1 MIFRRDF
8 QNGRSIFRS
17 QAAASRAF
25 PSFIAFVGFALL
37 GLAISHV
44 FTERGMIM
52 AEARKDTANLA
63 SSLLQHAEL
72 TVRTADALL
81 IGLVDRL
88 EHESPGPEQLE
99 RLRGW
104 LVKEV
109 RQSTQFVSF
118 AVIDSEGKMVLTSAG
133 EGGAKDGVAKRVE
146 DRDYFIYH
154 QTHTD
159 RELQIGAPV
168 RGRAVGQWLIP
179 VTRRFNRADGSFGGV
194 AIAAIDPRYFQDF
207 YERLDIGKN
216 GVVLLASPDGR
227 LLVRRPFIEAN
238 IGRDMRNRGTFEQL
252 KLSPVGSL
260 EMASATDGVVR
271 FTSYEQGYSYPLVV
285 AVAKDM
291 NELLGPWRENSIRRA
306 IEAVSIVLVVS
317 LLGVVVWRATTSL
330 GVNTAQLTETNERF
344 DAALSHLPSGL
355 SMFDADG
362 KLMVWNDRYVEMYG
376 MSGELIRHGV
386 DIRAIVE
393 HRSRVGNLDADVDA
407 YIGSFRQA
415 LIDEGRS
422 TTTSRLKDGHVIEV
436 ENTAIAGGGW
446 VAIHE
451 DITERIHNENEI
463 FRQTTELART
473 NMRFDAALSNMSQG
487 ISMFDGE
494 KRLVVWNERYA
505 ALYDYAPDVL
515 KVGVHVN
522 ALAEHRVTCG
532 ILGGATDPAAVE
544 GKIAS
549 MNQLE
554 TDSSRVEELSDG
566 RLIQITRQPTADG
579 GWVAT
584 HEDITERRRAEAAI
598 VHVARHDMLT
608 GLANRMEF
616 NARLEDALKRLK
628 RSGGTV
634 TVMMLDLD
642 KFKAVNDTL
651 GHHAGDLL
659 LKQVAE
665 RLRSSI
671 RETDVVARLGGDEF
685 AIIQQGESG
694 QHEGAIALALRI
706 IGAITTPFDLDGH
719 HANIGTSIG
728 IAFAPEHGNDPEELM
743 KRADLALYEVKA
755 RGRNDFRIF
764 RREMLDVVDLQLSAE
779 GALRDAI
786 ARGEFELHYQPV
798 VDVDARIR
806 GVEALI
812 RWRHPA
818 RGLLTPDQ
826 FIPLAE
832 STGLIV
838 PIGEWLLQQA
848 CADAAKMPSDLRIAV
863 NVSAVQF
870 KQGKLFDVILCTLVE
885 TGLKPERLELEITE
899 SALVGD
905 RDEHLM
911 TIRQL
916 KNLGISMTLDDFGTG
931 YSSMSYL
938 TVFPFD
944 KIKIDK
950 SFTQNAHERRDC
962 KAVIAAAIVLARGLG
977 IATTAEGVETEDQF
991 KYLREAGVDLV
1002 QGGLFGQPAPASQLD
1017 LRNANWPKPKAARD
1031 DDASS
1036 RTFHHPIEQHAWNYK
1051 AV

>member
-17 QAAASRAF
+17 QAAATWAF
-25 PSFIAFVGFALL
+25 PGFIAFVGFALL
-37 GLAISHV
+37 GLAISHAV
-44 FTERGMIM
+44 TDRGMII
-52 AEARKDTANLA
+52 ADAKKDTANLA

-81 IGLVDRL
+81 IAVVDRL
-88 EHESPGPEQLE
+88 EREGLGPAELE

-104 LVKEV
+104 FVKEV
-109 RQSTQFVSF
+109 HQSTQFVSF

-133 EGGAKDGVAKRVE
+133 GGARDGVPKRVE

-154 QTHTD
+154 QTHAD
-159 RELQIGAPV
+159 RQFQIGAPI
-168 RGRAVGQWLIP
+168 RGRAVGEWLIP
-179 VTRRFNRADGSFGGV
+179 ATRRFNRADGSFGGV
-194 AIAAIDPRYFQDF
+194 AIAAIDPRYFQEF
-207 YERLDIGKN
+207 YDRLDIGAN
-216 GVVLLASPDGR
+216 GVVLLASLDGK
-227 LLVRRPFIEAN
+227 LLVRRPFVEAN
-238 IGRDMRNRGTFEQL
+238 IGRDMSNRGTFEQL
-252 KLSPVGSL
+252 KLSPIGSL
-260 EMASATDGVVR
+260 EMTSATDGVTR

-291 NELLGPWRENSIRRA
+291 DELLAPWRATSIRRA
-306 IEAVSIVLVVS
+306 IEAVLIVLVVS

-330 GVNTAQLTETNERF
+330 GVNTTQLTETNERF

-355 SMFDADG
+355 SMFDVDG

-386 DIRAIVE
+386 DIRTIVE
-393 HRSRVGNLDADVDA
+393 HRSRAGNLDADVDA
-407 YIGSFRQA
+407 YVGGFRQA

-463 FRQTTELART
+463 FRQTTELARM

-487 ISMFDGE
+487 ISMFDGD

-505 ALYDYAPDVL
+505 ALYQYAPEVL

-522 ALAEHRVTCG
+522 ALAESLVISG
-532 ILGGATDPAAVE
+532 ILSGATDPAAVE
-544 GKIAS
+544 GKIAV
-549 MNQLE
+549 MNELQ
-554 TDSSRVEELSDG
+554 TDSSRVEELADG

-584 HEDITERRRAEAAI
+584 HEDITERLRAEAEI

-616 NARLEDALKRLK
+616 NARLDDALKRVK
-628 RSGGTV
+628 RNGGNV

-651 GHHAGDLL
+651 GHPAGDLL

-706 IGAITTPFDLDGH
+706 IGAITSPFDLDGH

-728 IAFAPEHGNDPEELM
+728 IAFAPEHGNDPEELL

-755 RGRNDFRIF
+755 SGRNDFRIF

-779 GALRDAI
+779 SELRDAI
-786 ARGEFELHYQPV
+786 ARNEFELHYQPV
-798 VDVDARIR
+798 VGVDARVR

-818 RGLLTPDQ
+818 RGLLMPGD

-838 PIGEWLLQQA
+838 PIGEWILQQA
-848 CADAAKMPSDLRIAV
+848 CADAAKMPLDVRIAV

-899 SALVGD
+899 SALLGN

-911 TIRQL
+911 TIRQI
-916 KNLGISMTLDDFGTG
+916 KNLGISMTLDHFGTG

-944 KIKIDK
+944 KIKIDR
-950 SFTQNAHERRDC
+950 SFIQNAPDRRDC
-962 KAVIAAAIVLARGLG
+962 KAVIAAAIVLAKGLG
-977 IATTAEGVETEDQF
+977 IATTAEGIETEDQF
-991 KYLREAGVDLV
+991 EYLREAGVDLV

-1017 LRNANWPKPKAARD
+1017 LGNAGWPKPQVAENDEAGPRK
-1031 DDASS
+1031 
-1036 RTFHHPIEQHAWNYK
+1036 FHHPIEQQAWNCK